1 MNPAI
6 YYLSTLAKRPLFVYS
21 LRRVVQGYTGPAIRV
36 RRGNSTTTFQDF
48 YFNSAGELDQASI
61 LSFLGAGNVG
71 YVNILYDQSGSGVS
85 LGPSGAVLGRE
96 PRIVNA
102 GTPNGTIITK
112 NGKIALSFT
121 ANLENLRTGEII
133 EYDSNDLSIFVVCST
148 TTNTGF
154 RSVVSILNASSVSEI
169 TLPRVNAGSD
179 YYNYNGG
186 DRINLGLSSTDNKVY
201 SSLSTPTSISAWKNN
216 VLTSGSPLSIVN
228 TSIAKE
234 IAIGNNYNVGFFGTI
249 QELLIY
255 KGDVPARSS
264 ITSEIMSY
272 YSIT

>member
-6 YYLSTLAKRPLFVYS
+6 YYLSTLAQKPLFVYS
-21 LRRVVQGYTGPAIRV
+21 LRRVVSGYTGPAIRV

-71 YVNILYDQSGSGVS
+71 YVNILYDQSGNGVN
-85 LGPSGAVLGRE
+85 LGPSGAVVGRE

-121 ANLENLRTGEII
+121 ANLDNLRTGEII
-133 EYDSNDLSIFVVCST
+133 EYDSNDLSTFVVYSNT
-148 TTNTGF
+148 NNTGA
-154 RSVVSILNASSVSEI
+154 RAVVSILNVSSVSEI
-169 TLPRVNAGSD
+169 TFPRPNGGTD

-186 DRINLGLSSTDNKVY
+186 DRINIGQTNADNKVY

-216 VLTSGSPLSIVN
+216 VLISGSPLSITN
-228 TSIAKE
+228 NSIAKE
-234 IAIGNNYNVGFFGTI
+234 IAIGNNYNIGFFGTI

-255 KGDVPARSS
+255 KGDVPSRTS

-272 YSIT
+272 YNIT